1 MKKITED
8 MMIFEVL
15 DLNPDL
21 EDVFLAHGLNCVGCP
36 GGRAENLR
44 QAAEGHDIV
53 LSALLEDLNKA
64 NEL

>member
-8 MMIFEVL
+8 MMVFEVL

-21 EDVFLAHGLNCVGCP
+21 EDVFLHHGLNCVGCP
-36 GGRAENLR
+36 GSRSESLK
-44 QAAEGHDIV
+44 QAADGHDV
-53 LSALLEDLNKA
+53 ALSALLEDLNKA